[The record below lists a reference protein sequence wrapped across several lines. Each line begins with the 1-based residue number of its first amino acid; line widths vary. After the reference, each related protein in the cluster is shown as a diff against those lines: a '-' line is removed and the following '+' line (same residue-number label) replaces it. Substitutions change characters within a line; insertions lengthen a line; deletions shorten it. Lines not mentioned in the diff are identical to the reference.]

1 MRLAIDGN
9 IAAGKS
15 TVFSS
20 IASRPGIQSVATL
33 FPEPLDE
40 WGEILELYF
49 RDRQSWALPLTLDIL
64 RGFRTPG
71 SKNGYDTKHAIVE
84 RHPYTCRY
92 VFTEMLRYDGVL
104 SNDDMALV
112 DQYMNIF
119 GWKPDAVVYL
129 DVPPATCHERM
140 ERRGRRGE
148 SEGIDY
154 DELRMIS
161 HMYDKMFRDQLRDVP
176 VHRIRQRDDESQD
189 AYLDRVGTLI
199 EGVLAGTATA
209 EPSRP
214 RIG

>member
-20 IASRPGIQSVATL
+20 IASRPWIQSVATL

-49 RDRQSWALPLTLDIL
+49 QDRQSWALPLTLDIL
-64 RGFRTPG
+64 RGFHKT
-71 SKNGYDTKHAIVE
+71 YDTPHAIVE

-92 VFTEMLRYDGVL
+92 VFTEMLKYDGVL
-104 SNDDMALV
+104 SNEDMALV
-112 DQYMNIF
+112 DQYMDTF

-129 DVPPATCHERM
+129 DVAPATCHERM
-140 ERRGRRGE
+140 ERRARKGE
-148 SEGIDY
+148 TESIDY

-176 VHRIRQRDDESQD
+176 VHRIRQRRDESMD
-189 AYLDRVGTLI
+189 AYLERVGVTI
-199 EGVLAGTATA
+199 ERILS
-209 EPSRP
+209 EPSTR
-214 RIG
+214 GTK